1 LEKSEDTLKCK
12 HTICVDWTKQLYN
25 PICPLCRRD
34 LEGPTITKEVLD
46 IIKENKSTRGRIS
59 PIRYA
64 SPQGIRTRGSW
75 PLRSPIRNR
84 IMSRSR
90 SPLRSRSRSRSRSV
104 SSPES
109 IGGWKTDDSP
119 IGGSIGEYSDYA
131 RRFPRRSR
139 SRSWRSGKIIKTLFW
154 FDFPF

>member
-1 LEKSEDTLKCK
+1 
-12 HTICVDWTKQLYN
+12 
-25 PICPLCRRD
+25 
-34 LEGPTITKEVLD
+34 
-46 IIKENKSTRGRIS
+46 
-59 PIRYA
+59 
-64 SPQGIRTRGSW
+64 
-75 PLRSPIRNR
+75 
-84 IMSRSR
+84 MSRSR

-139 SRSWRSGKIIKTLFW
+139 SRS
-154 FDFPF
+154 